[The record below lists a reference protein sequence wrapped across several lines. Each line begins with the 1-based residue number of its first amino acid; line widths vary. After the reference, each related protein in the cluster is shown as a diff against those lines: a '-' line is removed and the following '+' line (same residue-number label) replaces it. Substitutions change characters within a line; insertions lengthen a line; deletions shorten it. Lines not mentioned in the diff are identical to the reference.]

1 MARTREF
8 NISALSNLAA
18 VFSHY
23 SLNVSAED
31 LCRQYDVVGES
42 VSTVRFLRMARENGL
57 EAGMRSMRWNRLHA
71 LDKAFPV
78 LGVLKNGETL
88 VFSGFEQGESRS
100 DDRLVLFTGE
110 GLQFMERAAVEE
122 IWSGEVILFKPVK
135 QEGEK
140 RFGLLWFGAQ
150 VLFEKRIFSEV
161 VIIALVLN
169 LLAFAIPLYFQNVVD
184 KVLAHHAVT
193 TLHVMGVGVVG
204 AVLFE
209 GILRFLRE
217 YLLRFAT
224 SRIDLRLAMKTFA
237 RLVRL
242 PLDFF
247 ERSFAGVVVK
257 HMQQVEQIREFLTGN
272 MLETMLDATALLVFL
287 PILYLYSP
295 KLTFIVL
302 GFAVLTAI
310 CIGLMLGPFYGRL
323 LRLYD
328 AEGRRQALLVETITG
343 MNTVKSLALEPSR
356 NKRWEDGSAQS
367 VSSNFSVEQMAA
379 AGQAIIKTLER
390 LMTVSVIW
398 VGVSSVFEGTMT
410 VGALIAFQMLS
421 QNVTTPLIRLVELVH
436 EYQKTHLA
444 VNMLGEIMNRR
455 PEPGFDR
462 RGSRPEIRGGM
473 EISNLS
479 FSYVP
484 GESPALESIDLT
496 IQPGEVLGVVG
507 RSGSGKTTL
516 TRLIQGLYPVQ
527 KGNIAFDGTEIR
539 EMDLRHL
546 RDSIGV
552 VLQENFIFHG
562 SVRENIGLARPG
574 ADFEKIVAAAKLAGA
589 DEFIRK
595 LPQGYETILD
605 ENGANLSGGQKQRLA
620 IARALMK
627 DPGLIIFDE
636 ATSALDPE
644 SEYRIQENL
653 EQIAEGRSMII
664 VAHRL
669 STLRHADRII
679 VMEDGSIDAQGTHKE
694 LLMASLIYRNLWEK
708 QTRGMEAA

>member
-1 MARTREF
+1 MARTREL
-8 NISALSNLAA
+8 NISAVANLSAML
-18 VFSHY
+18 SHHGQ
-23 SLNVSAED
+23 NVSADD
-31 LCRQYDVVGES
+31 LLREYDFSGPQVGIS
-42 VSTVRFLRMARENGL
+42 RFLRMARENGL
-57 EAGMRSMRWNRLHA
+57 EGGIRRVGWKRLHS
-71 LDKAFPV
+71 LEETFPV
-78 LGVLKNGETL
+78 LGVLANGDTL
-88 VFSGFEQGESRS
+88 VFSGFEQGETKN
-100 DDRLVLFTGE
+100 DDRLVLFTGD
-110 GLQFMERAAVEE
+110 GLKFVSRAE
-122 IWSGEVILFKPVK
+122 IEDVWTGEVILFKPVK

-150 VLFEKRIFSEV
+150 VLFEKRIFTEV

-193 TLHVMGVGVVG
+193 TLHVMGIGVVG

-209 GILRFLRE
+209 GVLRFLRE

-224 SRIDLRLAMKTFA
+224 SRIDLRLAMNTFA

-287 PILYLYSP
+287 PILYLYSS

-302 GFAVLTAI
+302 GFALVTAI

-328 AEGRRQALLVETITG
+328 AEGKRQALLVETITG

-367 VSSNFSVEQMAA
+367 VSSNFSVEKMAA

-462 RGSRPEIRGGM
+462 RGTRSEIRGGL
-473 EISNLS
+473 EISKLS

-484 GESPALESIDLT
+484 GENSALDNIDLN

-527 KGNIAFDGTEIR
+527 KGTISFDGTEIR
-539 EMDLRHL
+539 EMDIRHL

-562 SVRENIGLARPG
+562 MVRENIGLARPG
-574 ADFEKIVAAAKLAGA
+574 ADFDQIVEAAKLAGA

-595 LPQGYETILD
+595 LPQGYDTILD

-653 EQIAEGRSMII
+653 EKIAEGRSMII

-679 VMEDGSIDAQGTHKE
+679 VMEDGRIEAQGAHKE
-694 LLMASLIYRNLWEK
+694 LLMSSPIYRNLWEK

>member
-1 MARTREF
+1 MARTKKM
-8 NISALSNLAA
+8 NISATVNLSAML
-18 VFSHY
+18 SHY
-23 SLNVSAED
+23 GVNVSADELCKEYD
-31 LCRQYDVVGES
+31 LSGD
-42 VSTVRFLRMARENGL
+42 TVATNKFLRMAREEGL
-57 EAGMRSMRWNRLHA
+57 EAGLRRVGWKRLVGLEEA
-71 LDKAFPV
+71 WPV
-78 LGVLKNGETL
+78 LGVLKNGDTI
-88 VFSGFEQGESRS
+88 VFSGFEEGESAEK
-100 DDRLVLFTGE
+100 DRLVVFTAK
-110 GLQFMERAAVEE
+110 GLKFVSREKLERV
-122 IWSGEVILFKPVK
+122 WTGEVILFKLRK
-135 QEGEK
+135 KEGEK

-150 VLFEKRIFSEV
+150 VLLEKRIFSEV
-161 VIIALVLN
+161 VLIAMVLN

-184 KVLAHHAVT
+184 KVLAHNAVT
-193 TLHVMGVGVVG
+193 TLHVMGIGVVG

-209 GILRFLRE
+209 GVLRFLRE

-224 SRIDLRLAMKTFA
+224 ARIDLRLAMNTFA
-237 RLVRL
+237 RLVKL

-272 MLETMLDATALLVFL
+272 MLETMLDATALVIFL

-302 GFAVLTAI
+302 GFALVTAI
-310 CIGLMLGPFYGRL
+310 CIGFMLGPFYQRL

-356 NKRWEDGSAQS
+356 NRRWEDGSASS
-367 VSSNFSVEQMAA
+367 VSSNFSVEKMSA
-379 AGQAIIKTLER
+379 AGQAVIKTLER
-390 LMTVSVIW
+390 LMTVSVLW
-398 VGVSSVFEGTMT
+398 VGVSSVFDGTMT

-455 PEPGFDR
+455 PEPGLER
-462 RGSRPEIRGGM
+462 KGIKSQINGGVN
-473 EISNLS
+473 ISGLS

-484 GESPALESIDLT
+484 GENPALDNIDLE
-496 IQPGEVLGVVG
+496 IKPGEVLGVVG

-527 KGNIAFDGTEIR
+527 KGSIAFDGTEIR
-539 EMDLRHL
+539 EIDIRHL

-562 SVRENIGLARPG
+562 TVQENIGLARPG
-574 ADFEKIVAAAKLAGA
+574 AEFERIVDAAALAGA

-595 LPQGYETILD
+595 LPQGYNTVLD
-605 ENGANLSGGQKQRLA
+605 ENGSNLSGGQKQRLA

-653 EQIAEGRSMII
+653 EQIAQGRSMII

-679 VMEDGSIDAQGTHKE
+679 VMEDGRIASLGSHKE
-694 LLMASLIYRNLWEK
+694 LLMASPIYRNLWEK

>member
-23 SLNVSAED
+23 RLNVSAED
-31 LCRQYDVVGES
+31 LCREYDVVGES

-193 TLHVMGVGVVG
+193 TLHVMGIGVVG

-462 RGSRPEIRGGM
+462 RGTRPEIQGGL

-484 GESPALESIDLT
+484 GESPALESIDLN
-496 IQPGEVLGVVG
+496 IEPGEVLGVVG

-539 EMDLRHL
+539 EMDIRHL

>member
-1 MARTREF
+1 MSRTKRLNIAAVSSLSAILRHHGTDTDADELCREY
-8 NISALSNLAA
+8 ALSGDTVA
-18 VFSHY
+18 VS
-23 SLNVSAED
+23 
-31 LCRQYDVVGES
+31 
-42 VSTVRFLRMARENGL
+42 RFLRMASEHGFRCGV
-57 EAGMRSMRWNRLHA
+57 RRVPWKRLHA
-71 LDKAFPV
+71 FAAAWPA
-78 LGVLKNGETL
+78 LGILKTGDTA
-88 VFSGFEQGESRS
+88 VFSGFRTEDSPKNGQLAIFTSKGMQFFTRQE
-100 DDRLVLFTGE
+100 LQAIWTGE
-110 GLQFMERAAVEE
+110 IIFFKNIRKKEE
-122 IWSGEVILFKPVK
+122 KK
-135 QEGEK
+135 
-140 RFGLLWFGAQ
+140 FGLLWFGVQ
-150 VLFEKRIFSEV
+150 VLLEKNIFTQV
-161 VIIALVLN
+161 ALVALVLN
-169 LLAFAIPLYFQNVVD
+169 FLGFVIPLYFQNVVD
-184 KVLAHHAVT
+184 RVLAHHAET
-193 TLHVMGVGVVG
+193 TLQVMGIGVVG

-217 YLLRFAT
+217 YMLRFAT
-224 SRIDLRLAMKTFA
+224 SRIDLRLSMRTFA
-237 RLVRL
+237 KLVKL

-272 MLETMLDATALLVFL
+272 MLETALDATALLVFL

-302 GFAVLTAI
+302 GFAFTAAL
-310 CIGLMLGPFYGRL
+310 CIGSLLRPFYNRL
-323 LRLYD
+323 LKLYD

-356 NKRWEDGSAQS
+356 NRKWEQVSAAS
-367 VSSNFSVEQMAA
+367 VSSSFSVEKMAA
-379 AGQAIIKTLER
+379 AGQAMIKTLER
-390 LMTVSVIW
+390 LMTVCVIW
-398 VGVSSVFEGTMT
+398 IGVNSVFDGTMT
-410 VGALIAFQMLS
+410 VGSLIAFQMLS

-455 PEPGFDR
+455 PEHGLERKGMKPK
-462 RGSRPEIRGGM
+462 IRGG
-473 EISNLS
+473 LS
-479 FSYVP
+479 IRELHFSYNA
-484 GESPALESIDLT
+484 GETPALDDINLDVR
-496 IQPGEVLGVVG
+496 PGEVVGVVG

-527 KGNIAFDGTEIR
+527 QGTIAFDGVDIR
-539 EMDLRHL
+539 EMNIAHL
-546 RDSIGV
+546 RQSIGV

-562 SVRENIGLARPG
+562 TVRENISLARPQSS
-574 ADFEKIVAAAKLAGA
+574 FKNIVEVAKLAGA

-653 EQIAEGRSMII
+653 ERIAQGRSMII

-669 STLRHADRII
+669 STLRRADRIL
-679 VMEDGSIDAQGTHKE
+679 VMDNGRITALGSHTE
-694 LLMASLIYRNLWEK
+694 LLLVSPTYRNLWEK